1 MKAPCIFGKD
11 CPLHR
16 LQCGLCHGK
25 QVKLPL
31 INWHINMDI
40 QGFPSFWAND
50 IHWRR
55 FPICKM
61 HFLEHFAL
69 DEEDIVKLYKSERR
83 MFA

>member
-1 MKAPCIFGKD
+1 
-11 CPLHR
+11 
-16 LQCGLCHGK
+16 
-25 QVKLPL
+25 
-31 INWHINMDI
+31 MDI

-61 HFLEHFAL
+61 HFLEHFGL